1 VNEEAMAHWGD
12 VAPKKYIYKIKNK
25 KKNIKTGT
33 DCFPCEIRTEGKEK
47 ADGLSISTG
56 HDRI

>member
-1 VNEEAMAHWGD
+1 MAHWGD